1 MKAGLNKI
9 KIAII
14 SMIVLAMAIGQ
25 LELFG
30 KVYAEELEKIKEQD
44 PYGEYYDENINN
56 VHKTSAQIIEKG
68 NPDVITKEPSVDE
81 EDTSRQNDQ
90 EIVKLRTKNTK
101 TYKLSSGEYV
111 TDFYFE
117 QIHKKE
123 DGKYVEIDNDI
134 EKKTSLFRSTPSYEN
149 KDGLYDINIQKGV
162 LEITDP
168 KDNVLTVMPS
178 GSLTNYAIK
187 ENVILYS
194 EVEKNLDLEYRINS
208 NTVSQNIYI
217 NGELDIDTY
226 SFEVYKDDYDVS
238 KNDAGSIIFKKDKKE
253 VFVLNAPYLVDKDG
267 NRNQEVGYDYK
278 ELDNGNIKVTLSL
291 TTSWL
296 SEEDRVYPV
305 VARSNVAVE
314 NVDVIDLE
322 SSYIR
327 SGRPNIQSQYSDLFV
342 GYDDNFYGGKNS
354 NIKIARTFIYFA
366 MPNIG
371 ENQRV
376 ENAVLKLYK
385 EQDLD
390 RANELNDINIYN
402 SSYVDPGKV
411 TWNTQPADNQKQF
424 ISNTKF
430 SKPKGFKEFDITKH
444 VQELKDGQKKTLIL
458 QVTDESPNWK
468 CNVFNSEST
477 GNLPKV
483 EIYHCD
489 DFDVDPNLDINEFDN
504 ELRVYSKDG
513 QYFEAISMDGIAKP
527 NSDIDFDLYAKT
539 NETDFELVKSQQ
551 AKEKS
556 SPYFIDP
563 VYITDPIDGTQ
574 KYEKGEVNYTTSYLK
589 IGDIPKYDTFYEYR
603 MKVKKD
609 GTESEKELI
618 TDGFIIYKVK
628 LGDNLKSIASHYGLK
643 VDDIKKDNNT
653 STNKVKE
660 GDVLFLRFA
669 KDNPKVPKDVY
680 RPPLKLSSFE
690 AKYVYR
696 GPACYGN
703 CAVADPVNTS
713 IGNFYHESK
722 DFTLT
727 DFDELSLTRVY
738 NSYGEDNA
746 SIFGNNYSSNIEQY
760 ISYDKDD
767 NMIFYREDGKILKIE
782 KKDGK
787 YVPKLIDRLTV
798 NVDGD
803 YVSIKDDKEDVT
815 YIFDEYGILT
825 SIKTKTGFESR
836 INYDEYG
843 FITNIDMGNKQVTF
857 EYNDYHLV
865 SKINLPNGTNVQYQY
880 NADRQLTAFIDANG
894 NSEQYSYDKNGKVK
908 SITDKN
914 GNTLAQN
921 TYKDNGVVVS
931 QTDANGNKVSFDYK
945 GNTTSVTY
953 NDKETEKYVLD
964 DSYKVTKITK
974 ADGSSKSYSY
984 NDAGNMI
991 SETDEKGQKTTYEYN
1006 KKGYLTL
1013 QSNPDGTSEK
1023 YTYDE
1028 NDNVT
1033 SKTSADGTK
1042 ETYKYDS
1049 NSNLIY
1055 ENSEDRKGV
1064 TYEYNEQNLLVKETD
1079 ALGVWKS
1086 YAYDGNQVVT
1096 VTHSNGLVENYSY
1109 DAMGNIV
1116 NESDSNGRTTAYVY
1130 DNRNQIIKKTDSY
1143 GNSEEYKYD
1152 GNGNVVE
1159 YIDKLGSKTV
1169 TVYDKNNNAIQT
1181 QKGNLK
1187 TSKKY
1192 DNRDRI
1198 ISETDEQG
1206 LTKKYT
1212 YDAKGQIVKETD
1224 AYGQVTT
1231 HTYDAVGHEI
1241 KTVDGKGNTTSNE
1254 YDGDNL
1260 VKTTDARGNV
1270 TSYEY
1275 DEFNRVVKTTLP
1287 NGKTET
1293 KEYDKNGNII
1303 KTVDQRGLA
1312 NTKEYDIFDRVIKE
1326 VNEQGVAIS
1335 NEYDVYGQLIKKIED
1350 KKTTTYSYDVY
1361 GNTLSETDT
1370 YGNTKTSEYDKLD
1383 RLVKEKDELG
1393 NVTQHKYDA
1402 MDNETETI
1410 DAKGN
1415 SERKIYDINSI
1426 LVQDIDKLGNITTYK
1441 YNDKGQQVE
1450 TVDAYKNTTKFE
1462 YDKFG
1467 NVTKTTINDTPV
1479 EIKSYDEYG
1488 RVTKT
1493 NKISEVTVEEYDS
1506 FDQVIKST
1514 NQTTGLVTET
1524 EYDKNG
1530 NVTKT
1535 SDNGGKVTTH
1545 EYDDFSQE
1553 VSSTDPYGRVS
1564 SKTYDKYGRVVKEVS
1579 NTNEAT
1585 DYEYDKYGNVVK
1597 TTNHLG
1603 SVTDSTYNLLNRKVS
1618 DSTDGKKTLTYSYDA
1633 KGQLVSTHD
1642 SFTDKTDTVK
1652 YDALGQ
1658 AVEKTDKLG
1667 NVTKTDYDA
1676 KGQVIKETD
1685 AAGNATLK
1693 EYDIYGN
1700 VIKETDAL
1708 GNSSQTHYNA
1718 FGLVEK
1724 EVDKRGF
1731 AVSYVYNDKFQLTEM
1746 TDKLGNKA
1754 TFEYN
1759 DQGFVSKATNQNGFV
1774 SEYEYDIYGQKT
1786 KETDPNKNVTENEY
1800 DLLGQVVKTVEP
1812 RKTTVNKYDSLG
1824 RIVSVKENDKTTKEN
1839 EYNDLNQIVKSTNA
1853 LKYVSTYEYDKYGN
1867 KTKETYEEHE
1877 TVNKYDVN
1885 SQLIKKTENK
1895 DKVTTYSYD
1904 ALGREV
1910 SQKQN
1915 DKEIISK
1922 KYDAVSNVVE
1932 KTEKGLTTQYRYDA
1946 LKHPVQYLYPS
1957 LEDGSMKAIVSVD
1970 YDEEGNAV
1978 QYKDIYDHVIKREYD
1993 ANSNMIAETNSNG
2006 FITRYQYDSLN
2017 NMTKVQS
2024 PLERVMKYDY
2034 DGNNNL
2040 VERSYNDKKAT
2051 YEYDEADNLI
2061 KEVSEYGLT
2070 ETYQYDDFGQ
2080 MTSYTKNDGTTIDY
2094 SYDALGRKLSEG
2106 TRQFKYDAYDNLLE
2120 ADYNN
2125 KSVKYTYDKFNN
2137 ITKVKDAND
2146 NNVEYKWDIYGN
2158 RTEVKY
2164 NDYTIGYTYNQ
2175 FDKIDKVS
2183 KNDKEYAS
2191 YSYDVRGNTKSLER
2205 NGITT
2210 DYSYDELNR
2219 RTAYVNTKGDK
2230 TLSEYKYE
2238 YDGQDNVISETING
2252 VVNSYDYN
2260 ESDELKASTKTID
2273 GKTVITEYSY
2283 DLFGNKVES
2292 SSDGTNKIYHYND
2305 KNQLTSIKS
2314 KDGLTD
2320 IYYDKNGNVR
2330 DIYYAGGYKEY
2341 YQYDEFGQLTTL
2353 KTNRD
2358 RTYNYEYD
2366 GEGDRI
2372 HEEKIINSPYDLDYK
2387 QDTEEWFDYMQS
2399 LPFTEVEELLDAKK
2413 SDESFDAMRYQ
2424 LTYRRKN
2431 GLCASNLIKDPKS
2444 NEKCEYKDY
2453 LLDKTAEN
2461 TLVLSENDDIHIY
2474 GEERIST
2481 ENADGTQTY
2490 LSGNNQSVMAEISS
2504 KGTMSQIEYDDF
2516 GKTDDKTSGY
2526 GYDGEKLDTTGN
2538 IYLRARYY
2546 NPRIGQFVQID
2557 DYKGTQDNIT
2567 SQNRYTY
2574 CLNNQYKYVDPSG
2587 HKSILSIIASAA
2599 NSVIN
2604 AVGSIFSNKKDEK
2617 KKTVKKPTMVP
2628 SKTTGAIASAVSNA
2642 VKIVNESTKAV
2653 KKVIQPVKK
2662 VKAKEP
2668 QPCPSPKSDKI
2679 LDQLQFIIDVIGFLP
2694 VAGDVC
2700 DAVNALIYFAR
2711 GMIISAIISIG
2722 CIVFTMVADSLLK
2735 PLKWA
2740 AGKATDLAK
2749 RILEKL
2755 PDFPKRTISYLKK
2768 VPGKIKQIPL
2778 VNKCYSTVSS
2788 LCSRLSSYIDDLFGR
2803 VSTKVAEEWSLPAK
2817 LRGTII
2823 EEKLAKIQY
2832 AAYEH
2837 VGKLAD
2843 GFFPVFDF
2851 FKNGEGISVKTIDVT
2866 LPSYEKDS
2874 AILRKV
2880 KQYASDLNDDV
2891 ILRKVNNFKK
2901 GKELGDKLNEVRKVS
2916 TKRLDIYIPK
2926 GSLSRTKDIPGQIG
2940 DVLIRIFEY

>member
-1 MKAGLNKI
+1 MKPELNKI

-14 SMIVLAMAIGQ
+14 TMIVLAMAIGQ

-30 KVYAEELEKIKEQD
+30 KVYAEELEKIKGQN
-44 PYGEYYDENINN
+44 PYGEYYDKNINN
-56 VHKTSAQIIEKG
+56 VHKTSTQIIEKG
-68 NPDVITKEPSVDE
+68 NPDVITKEPLVDE

-90 EIVKLRTKNTK
+90 EIVKLRTENTK

-111 TDFYFE
+111 TDFYFN

-123 DGKYVEIDNDI
+123 DGQFVEINNNI
-134 EKKTSLFRSTPSYEN
+134 QKKTSLFRSTPSYEN

-168 KDNVLTVMPS
+168 KSNMLTVMPS

-187 ENVILYS
+187 ENVVLYS
-194 EVEKNLDLEYRINS
+194 EVEKNLDFEYRINS

-217 NGELDIDTY
+217 NGELDKDSY
-226 SFEVYKDDYDVS
+226 SFEIYKDDYDVS
-238 KNDAGSIIFKKDKKE
+238 KNAAGSIVFKKDKKE

-278 ELDNGNIKVTLSL
+278 ELDNGNIKMTLSL
-291 TTSWL
+291 ATSWL

-354 NIKIARTFIYFA
+354 NIKIARSFIYFA

-376 ENAVLKLYK
+376 ENAILKLYK

-430 SKPKGFKEFDITKH
+430 SKPKGFKEFNITKH
-444 VQELKDGQKKTLIL
+444 VQELKEGQKKTLIL

-489 DFDVDPNLDINEFDN
+489 DFDVDPNLDINQFDN
-504 ELRVYSKDG
+504 ELRVYSKDS

-527 NSDIDFDLYAKT
+527 NSDIDFELYAKT
-539 NETDFELVKSQQ
+539 NETDFELVKSQH

-643 VDDIKKDNNT
+643 IDDIKKDNNT

-722 DFTLT
+722 DFTLR
-727 DFDELSLTRVY
+727 DFDEISLTRVY

-767 NMIFYREDGKILKIE
+767 NMIFYKGDGKILKIE
-782 KKDGK
+782 KKNGK
-787 YVPKLIDRLTV
+787 YVPKLVDRLTI

-803 YVSIKDDKEDVT
+803 YVSIKDNKEDVT

-825 SIKTKTGFESR
+825 SIKTKTGFELR

-843 FITNIDMGNKQVTF
+843 FITNIDIGNKQVTF

-894 NSEQYSYDKNGKVK
+894 NSEQYNYDNNGKVK
-908 SITDKN
+908 SITNKN

-921 TYKDNGVVVS
+921 TYQDNGVVVS

-964 DSYKVTKITK
+964 NSYKVTKITK

-1042 ETYKYDS
+1042 ETFKYDS

-1055 ENSEDRKGV
+1055 ENSEDRRGV

-1086 YAYDGNQVVT
+1086 YAYDGNQAVT

-1231 HTYDAVGHEI
+1231 HIYDAVGHEI

-1260 VKTTDARGNV
+1260 VKTTDPRGNV

-1293 KEYDKNGNII
+1293 KEYDKNGNVI

-1312 NTKEYDIFDRVIKE
+1312 NSKEYDAFDRLIKE
-1326 VNEQGVAIS
+1326 INEQGVAIS

-1370 YGNTKTSEYDKLD
+1370 YGNTKISEYDKLD
-1383 RLVKEKDELG
+1383 RLVKETDELG

-1426 LVQDIDKLGNITTYK
+1426 LVQDIDKLGNIITYK
-1441 YNDKGQQVE
+1441 YNDKGQQIE

-1467 NVTKTTINDTPV
+1467 NITKTTINDTPV
-1479 EIKSYDEYG
+1479 EIKSYDEHG

-1514 NQTTGLVTET
+1514 NQTTGLVTEA

-1564 SKTYDKYGRVVKEVS
+1564 SKTYDKYGRVVKEIS

-1603 SVTDSTYNLLNRKVS
+1603 SVTDSTYDLLNRKVS
-1618 DSTDGKKTLTYSYDA
+1618 DSTDGNKTLTYSYDA

-1642 SFTDKTDTVK
+1642 SFTDKTDTIK

-1658 AVEKTDKLG
+1658 AVEKIDKLG

-1700 VIKETDAL
+1700 VIKETDAI
-1708 GNSSQTHYNA
+1708 GNRSQTHYNA

-1731 AVSYVYNDKFQLTEM
+1731 AISYVYNNKFQLTEM

-1774 SEYEYDIYGQKT
+1774 SEYEYDIYGQKI
-1786 KETDPNKNVTENEY
+1786 KETDPNKNITENEY
-1800 DLLGQVVKTVEP
+1800 DLLGQVVKTIEP
-1812 RKTTVNKYDSLG
+1812 RKTTVNNYDSLG
-1824 RIVSVKENDKTTKEN
+1824 RLLSVKENDKTTKEN

-1885 SQLIKKTENK
+1885 SQLIKKTENR

-1915 DKEIISK
+1915 DKEIVSK
-1922 KYDAVSNVVE
+1922 KYDAVGNVVE
-1932 KTEKGLTTQYRYDA
+1932 KTENGLTTQYRYDA

-1957 LEDGSMKAIVSVD
+1957 LEDGNMKAIVSVD

-1978 QYKDIYDHVIKREYD
+1978 QYKDIYDHVIKRQYD

-2051 YEYDEADNLI
+2051 YEYDKADNLI
-2061 KEVSEYGLT
+2061 KEINEYGLT

-2158 RTEVKY
+2158 RTEIKY

-2183 KNDKEYAS
+2183 KNGKEYAS

-2205 NGITT
+2205 NDITT

-2273 GKTVITEYSY
+2273 GKTVITEYIY

-2292 SSDGTNKIYHYND
+2292 SSDGTNKIYRYND

-2366 GEGDRI
+2366 GEGDRV

-2399 LPFTEVEELLDAKK
+2399 LPFTEVEELLEAKK

-2453 LLDKTAEN
+2453 LLDKTVEN

-2481 ENADGTQTY
+2481 ENTDGTQTY
-2490 LSGNNQSVMAEISS
+2490 LSGNNQSVMAVISS

-2546 NPRIGQFVQID
+2546 NPRIGQFIQID
-2557 DYKGTQDNIT
+2557 DYKGTQDNLT

-2574 CLNNQYKYVDPSG
+2574 CLNNQYKYMDPSG
-2587 HKSILSIIASAA
+2587 NSITVALLGLTAYELAKYLAIGFVIVGGILAIKQATTKKSTAR
-2599 NSVIN
+2599 
-2604 AVGSIFSNKKDEK
+2604 
-2617 KKTVKKPTMVP
+2617 
-2628 SKTTGAIASAVSNA
+2628 
-2642 VKIVNESTKAV
+2642 STKGIIKPVKDILKKGKKATKNLKITITKKIKNTITKKIKP
-2653 KKVIQPVKK
+2653 KKVIQTVTKAIAPTIPVGI
-2662 VKAKEP
+2662 KALKSTLTIP
-2668 QPCPSPKSDKI
+2668 QPCPWDKVPNIKDLPNDILSLISSVGLTFVATGIYERINIDKKYKWSKENHPMIPKDDNYSNTQGSLPKI
-2679 LDQLQFIIDVIGFLP
+2679 RKVLTDNKIDPKTDRRNIVRIHTAIHKTTLSHVYKDGIIRAFGGLQCSEI
-2694 VAGDVC
+2694 
-2700 DAVNALIYFAR
+2700 
-2711 GMIISAIISIG
+2711 
-2722 CIVFTMVADSLLK
+2722 LLK
-2735 PLKWA
+2735 L
-2740 AGKATDLAK
+2740 
-2749 RILEKL
+2749 
-2755 PDFPKRTISYLKK
+2755 RTLRVIFRAIDNNLYPFDR
-2768 VPGKIKQIPL
+2768 VPT
-2778 VNKCYSTVSS
+2778 N
-2788 LCSRLSSYIDDLFGR
+2788 
-2803 VSTKVAEEWSLPAK
+2803 
-2817 LRGTII
+2817 
-2823 EEKLAKIQY
+2823 
-2832 AAYEH
+2832 H
-2837 VGKLAD
+2837 
-2843 GFFPVFDF
+2843 
-2851 FKNGEGISVKTIDVT
+2851 
-2866 LPSYEKDS
+2866 
-2874 AILRKV
+2874 
-2880 KQYASDLNDDV
+2880 
-2891 ILRKVNNFKK
+2891 
-2901 GKELGDKLNEVRKVS
+2901 
-2916 TKRLDIYIPK
+2916 IY
-2926 GSLSRTKDIPGQIG
+2926 
-2940 DVLIRIFEY
+2940 Y

>member
-1 MKAGLNKI
+1 MKPELNKI

-14 SMIVLAMAIGQ
+14 TMIVLAMAIGQ

-30 KVYAEELEKIKEQD
+30 KVYAEELEKIKGQNS
-44 PYGEYYDENINN
+44 YGEYYDKNINN
-56 VHKTSAQIIEKG
+56 VHKTSTQIIEKG

-90 EIVKLRTKNTK
+90 EIVKLRTENTK
-101 TYKLSSGEYV
+101 TYKLSSWEYV
-111 TDFYFE
+111 TDFYFN

-123 DGKYVEIDNDI
+123 DGQFVEINNNI
-134 EKKTSLFRSTPSYEN
+134 QKKTSLFRSTPSYEN

-168 KDNVLTVMPS
+168 KGNMLTVMPS

-187 ENVILYS
+187 ENVVLYS
-194 EVEKNLDLEYRINS
+194 EVEKNLDFEYRINS

-217 NGELDIDTY
+217 NGELDKDSY
-226 SFEVYKDDYDVS
+226 SFEIYKDDYDVG
-238 KNDAGSIIFKKDKKE
+238 KNAAGSIVFKKDKKE

-354 NIKIARTFIYFA
+354 NIKIARSFIYFA

-376 ENAVLKLYK
+376 ENAILKLYK
-385 EQDLD
+385 EQNLD

-430 SKPKGFKEFDITKH
+430 SKPKGFKEFNITKH

-489 DFDVDPNLDINEFDN
+489 DFDIDPNLDINQFDN
-504 ELRVYSKDG
+504 ELRVYSKDR

-527 NSDIDFDLYAKT
+527 NSNIDFNLYAKI
-539 NETDFELVKSQQ
+539 NETDFELVKSHH

-563 VYITDPIDGTQ
+563 VYITDPLDGTQ

-643 VDDIKKDNNT
+643 IDDIKKDNNT

-767 NMIFYREDGKILKIE
+767 NIIFYRGDGKILKIE

-787 YVPKLIDRLTV
+787 YVPKLVDRLTI

-803 YVSIKDDKEDVT
+803 YVSIKDNKEDVT

-843 FITNIDMGNKQVTF
+843 FITNIDMGNKQVTL

-894 NSEQYSYDKNGKVK
+894 NSEQYNYDNNGKVK
-908 SITDKN
+908 SITNKN

-921 TYKDNGVVVS
+921 TYQDNGVVVS
-931 QTDANGNKVSFDYK
+931 QTDANGNKVSFGYK

-1086 YAYDGNQVVT
+1086 YIYDGNQAVT

-1192 DNRDRI
+1192 DNRNRI

-1224 AYGQVTT
+1224 AYGQATT

-1260 VKTTDARGNV
+1260 VKITDARGNV

-1312 NTKEYDIFDRVIKE
+1312 NSKEYDAFDRLIKE
-1326 VNEQGVAIS
+1326 INEQGVAIS

-1370 YGNTKTSEYDKLD
+1370 YGNTKISEYDKLD
-1383 RLVKEKDELG
+1383 RLVKETDELG

-1426 LVQDIDKLGNITTYK
+1426 LVQDIDKLGNIITYK
-1441 YNDKGQQVE
+1441 YNDKGQQIE

-1467 NVTKTTINDTPV
+1467 NITKTTINDTPV
-1479 EIKSYDEYG
+1479 EIKSYDEHG

-1514 NQTTGLVTET
+1514 NQTTGLVTEA

-1553 VSSTDPYGRVS
+1553 ISSTDPYGRVS
-1564 SKTYDKYGRVVKEVS
+1564 SKTYDKYGRVVKEIS

-1603 SVTDSTYNLLNRKVS
+1603 SVTDSTYDLLNRKVS
-1618 DSTDGKKTLTYSYDA
+1618 DSTDGNKTLTYSYDA

-1642 SFTDKTDTVK
+1642 SFTDKTDTIK

-1658 AVEKTDKLG
+1658 AVEK
-1667 NVTKTDYDA
+1667 
-1676 KGQVIKETD
+1676 
-1685 AAGNATLK
+1685 
-1693 EYDIYGN
+1693 
-1700 VIKETDAL
+1700 
-1708 GNSSQTHYNA
+1708 
-1718 FGLVEK
+1718 
-1724 EVDKRGF
+1724 
-1731 AVSYVYNDKFQLTEM
+1731 

-1774 SEYEYDIYGQKT
+1774 SEYEYDIYGQKI
-1786 KETDPNKNVTENEY
+1786 KETDPNKNITENEY
-1800 DLLGQVVKTVEP
+1800 DLLGQVVKTIEP
-1812 RKTTVNKYDSLG
+1812 RKTTVNNYDSLG
-1824 RIVSVKENDKTTKEN
+1824 RLLSVKENDKTTKEN

-1877 TVNKYDVN
+1877 TINKYDVN
-1885 SQLIKKTENK
+1885 SQLIKKTENR

-1915 DKEIISK
+1915 DKEIVSK
-1922 KYDAVSNVVE
+1922 KYDAVGNVVE
-1932 KTEKGLTTQYRYDA
+1932 KTENGLTTQYRYDA

-1957 LEDGSMKAIVSVD
+1957 LEDGNMKAIVSVD

-1978 QYKDIYDHVIKREYD
+1978 QYKDIYDHVIKRQYD

-2006 FITRYQYDSLN
+2006 FITKYQYDSLN

-2051 YEYDEADNLI
+2051 YEYDKADNLI
-2061 KEVSEYGLT
+2061 KEINEYGLT

-2158 RTEVKY
+2158 RTEIKY

-2183 KNDKEYAS
+2183 KNGKEYAS

-2205 NGITT
+2205 NDITT

-2273 GKTVITEYSY
+2273 GKTVITEYIY

-2292 SSDGTNKIYHYND
+2292 SSDGTNKIYRYND

-2353 KTNRD
+2353 KTNRN

-2366 GEGDRI
+2366 GEGDRV

-2399 LPFTEVEELLDAKK
+2399 LPFTEVEELLEAKK

-2453 LLDKTAEN
+2453 LLDKTVEN

-2481 ENADGTQTY
+2481 ENTDGTQTY
-2490 LSGNNQSVMAEISS
+2490 LSGNNQSVMAVISS

-2546 NPRIGQFVQID
+2546 NPRIGQFIQID
-2557 DYKGTQDNIT
+2557 DYKGTQDNLT

-2574 CLNNQYKYVDPSG
+2574 CLNNQYKYMDPSG
-2587 HKSILSIIASAA
+2587 NSITVALLGLTAYELAKYLAIGFVIVGGILAIKQATTKKS
-2599 NSVIN
+2599 
-2604 AVGSIFSNKKDEK
+2604 
-2617 KKTVKKPTMVP
+2617 TVR
-2628 SKTTGAIASAVSNA
+2628 
-2642 VKIVNESTKAV
+2642 STKGIIKPVKDILKKGKKATKNLKNTITKKIKNTITKKIKP
-2653 KKVIQPVKK
+2653 KKVIQTVT
-2662 VKAKEP
+2662 KAIAPTIPAGIKALKSTLTIP
-2668 QPCPSPKSDKI
+2668 QPCPVPTNKSWNDVSNNLRNMAKTLGMLGVLNYLLGKVDINKKYKYPTNRHHIVFRTGKYGRSPHS
-2679 LDQLQFIIDVIGFLP
+2679 LDDSREDVIKVYGNIN
-2694 VAGDVC
+2694 VEQNIAEIYTGIHVHIHTNIYKEVI
-2700 DAVNALIYFAR
+2700 VNLF
-2711 GMIISAIISIG
+2711 
-2722 CIVFTMVADSLLK
+2722 
-2735 PLKWA
+2735 PQ
-2740 AGKATDLAK
+2740 
-2749 RILEKL
+2749 KL
-2755 PDFPKRTISYLKK
+2755 Y
-2768 VPGKIKQIPL
+2768 
-2778 VNKCYSTVSS
+2778 
-2788 LCSRLSSYIDDLFGR
+2788 
-2803 VSTKVAEEWSLPAK
+2803 
-2817 LRGTII
+2817 
-2823 EEKLAKIQY
+2823 
-2832 AAYEH
+2832 
-2837 VGKLAD
+2837 
-2843 GFFPVFDF
+2843 
-2851 FKNGEGISVKTIDVT
+2851 KT
-2866 LPSYEKDS
+2866 PE
-2874 AILRKV
+2874 KV
-2880 KQYASDLNDDV
+2880 KIRLQTMKSFLLSLNT
-2891 ILRKVNNFKK
+2891 FFY
-2901 GKELGDKLNEVRKVS
+2901 G
-2916 TKRLDIYIPK
+2916 
-2926 GSLSRTKDIPGQIG
+2926 
-2940 DVLIRIFEY
+2940 

>member
-90 EIVKLRTKNTK
+90 EIIKLRTENTK

-217 NGELDIDTY
+217 NGELDKDTY
-226 SFEVYKDDYDVS
+226 SFEVYKDDYNVS
-238 KNDAGSIIFKKDKKE
+238 KNDAGSIVFKKDKKE

-296 SEEDRVYPV
+296 SEEDIVYPV

-760 ISYDKDD
+760 ISYDKED
-767 NMIFYREDGKILKIE
+767 NMIFYRGDGKILKIE

-880 NADRQLTAFIDANG
+880 NADRQLTVFIDANG
-894 NSEQYSYDKNGKVK
+894 NSEQYSYDKNGKIK

-991 SETDEKGQKTTYEYN
+991 GETDEKGQKTTYEYN

-1096 VTHSNGLVENYSY
+1096 VTHRNGLVENYSY

-1335 NEYDVYGQLIKKIED
+1335 NKYDVYGQLIKKTED

-1383 RLVKEKDELG
+1383 RLVKETDELG

-1603 SVTDSTYNLLNRKVS
+1603 SVTDSTYDLLNRKVS

-1786 KETDPNKNVTENEY
+1786 KEIDPNKNVTENEY

-1824 RIVSVKENDKTTKEN
+1824 RLVSVKENDNTTKEN

-2120 ADYNN
+2120 AGYNN

-2158 RTEVKY
+2158 RTEIKY
-2164 NDYTIGYTYNQ
+2164 NDYTIGYTYSQ

-2183 KNDKEYAS
+2183 KNGKEYAS

-2230 TLSEYKYE
+2230 MLSEYKYE

-2292 SSDGTNKIYHYND
+2292 SSDGTNKIYRYND

-2341 YQYDEFGQLTTL
+2341 YQYDEFGQLTAL

-2461 TLVLSENDDIHIY
+2461 TLVLSENDDVHIY

-2481 ENADGTQTY
+2481 ENADGIQTY

-2617 KKTVKKPTMVP
+2617 KKTVKKPTTVP
-2628 SKTTGAIASAVSNA
+2628 SKTTGTIASAVSNA

-2653 KKVIQPVKK
+2653 KKVVQPVKK

-2778 VNKCYSTVSS
+2778 VNKCYSAVSS
-2788 LCSRLSSYIDDLFGR
+2788 LCSRLSSYIDDLFR
-2803 VSTKVAEEWSLPAK
+2803 RASTKIAEEWSLPVK

-2837 VGKLAD
+2837 VGKL
-2843 GFFPVFDF
+2843 GGGYFPVFDF
-2851 FKNGEGISVKTIDVT
+2851 FKNGEGISVKTIDVR

-2874 AILRKV
+2874 AILSKV
-2880 KQYASDLNDDV
+2880 KQYASDLSDDV
-2891 ILRKVNNFKK
+2891 IERKVNNFKR
-2901 GKELGDKLNEVRKVS
+2901 GKDFEDKLHAVKKVG
-2916 TKRLDIYIPK
+2916 TKRLDVYVPK
-2926 GSLSRTKDIPGQIG
+2926 GTLSRTKDIPSQMG

>member
-90 EIVKLRTKNTK
+90 EIIKLRTENTK

-217 NGELDIDTY
+217 NGELDKDTY
-226 SFEVYKDDYDVS
+226 SFEVYKDDYNVS
-238 KNDAGSIIFKKDKKE
+238 KNDAGSIVFKKDKKE

-767 NMIFYREDGKILKIE
+767 NMIFYRGDGKILKIE

-880 NADRQLTAFIDANG
+880 NADRQLTVFIDANG

-1116 NESDSNGRTTAYVY
+1116 NESDSNGRTTTYVY

-1275 DEFNRVVKTTLP
+1275 DEFNRIVKTTLP

-1335 NEYDVYGQLIKKIED
+1335 NKYDVYGQLIKKTED

-1383 RLVKEKDELG
+1383 RLVKETDELG

-1603 SVTDSTYNLLNRKVS
+1603 SVTDSTYDLLNRKVS

-2158 RTEVKY
+2158 RTEIKY
-2164 NDYTIGYTYNQ
+2164 NDYTIGYTYSQ

-2183 KNDKEYAS
+2183 KNGKEYAS

-2230 TLSEYKYE
+2230 MLSEYKYE

-2292 SSDGTNKIYHYND
+2292 SSDGTNKIYRYND

-2341 YQYDEFGQLTTL
+2341 YQYDEFGQLTAL

-2461 TLVLSENDDIHIY
+2461 TLVLSENDDVHIY

-2481 ENADGTQTY
+2481 ESADGTQTY

-2516 GKTDDKTSGY
+2516 GKTDDKISGY

-2617 KKTVKKPTMVP
+2617 KKTVKKPTTVP

-2778 VNKCYSTVSS
+2778 VNKCYSAVSS

-2803 VSTKVAEEWSLPAK
+2803 ASTKIAEEWSLPRF
-2817 LRGTII
+2817 LRGKAI

-2851 FKNGEGISVKTIDVT
+2851 FKNGEGISVKTIDVR
-2866 LPSYEKDS
+2866 LKSYEKDS

-2880 KQYASDLNDDV
+2880 KEYASDLSDDV
-2891 ILRKVNNFKK
+2891 IQRKLLNFKK
-2901 GKELGDKLNEVRKVS
+2901 GEGLSEKLNAVREVS
-2916 TKRLDIYIPK
+2916 TKRLDIYVPK
-2926 GSLSRTKDIPGQIG
+2926 GTLSRTKDIPSQMG

>member
-90 EIVKLRTKNTK
+90 EIIKLRTENTK

-217 NGELDIDTY
+217 NGELDKDTY
-226 SFEVYKDDYDVS
+226 SFEVYKDDYNVS
-238 KNDAGSIIFKKDKKE
+238 KNDAGSIVFKKDKKE

-767 NMIFYREDGKILKIE
+767 NMIFYRGDGKILKIE

-880 NADRQLTAFIDANG
+880 NADRQLTVFIDANG

-991 SETDEKGQKTTYEYN
+991 GETDEKGQKTTYEYN

-1116 NESDSNGRTTAYVY
+1116 NESDSNGRTTTYVY

-1275 DEFNRVVKTTLP
+1275 DEFNRIVKTTLP

-1335 NEYDVYGQLIKKIED
+1335 NKYDVYGQLIKKTED

-1383 RLVKEKDELG
+1383 RLVKETDELG

-1553 VSSTDPYGRVS
+1553 VSPTDPYGRVS

-1603 SVTDSTYNLLNRKVS
+1603 SVTDSTYDLLNRKVS

-2158 RTEVKY
+2158 RTEIKY
-2164 NDYTIGYTYNQ
+2164 NDYTIGYTYSQ

-2183 KNDKEYAS
+2183 KNGKEYAS

-2230 TLSEYKYE
+2230 MLSEYKYE

-2292 SSDGTNKIYHYND
+2292 SSDGTNKIYRYND

-2341 YQYDEFGQLTTL
+2341 YQYDEFGQLTAL

-2461 TLVLSENDDIHIY
+2461 TLVLSENDDVHIY

-2481 ENADGTQTY
+2481 ESADGTQTY

-2516 GKTDDKTSGY
+2516 GKTDDKISGY

-2567 SQNRYTY
+2567 SQNLYTY

-2587 HKSILSIIASAA
+2587 HFGITTMVVLGILSYTGIGLLGIGLAA
-2599 NSVIN
+2599 NEKRKREEKEKAIKVANKNSKKK
-2604 AVGSIFSNKKDEK
+2604 KKDDNNHNLNPTPSK
-2617 KKTVKKPTMVP
+2617 GKGATSSVTNGIKKTVSETR
-2628 SKTTGAIASAVSNA
+2628 
-2642 VKIVNESTKAV
+2642 KIVNKTV
-2653 KKVIQPVKK
+2653 KQTAKTIQKK
-2662 VKAKEP
+2662 IPE
-2668 QPCPSPKSDKI
+2668 PCPNDKVVSDSIEKYCNKLKKDYYGKYKDKGTQKAISSTIEQLRNEAYKENKVSWIKNKYEEYRDRIKIPPYKSD
-2679 LDQLQFIIDVIGFLP
+2679 IGVSYL
-2694 VAGDVC
+2694 GGRYISLNGSKTS
-2700 DAVNALIYFAR
+2700 DAFVSKFNDFGNGYT
-2711 GMIISAIISIG
+2711 
-2722 CIVFTMVADSLLK
+2722 FTMNTTEFVGKGSIKTITVVEFGAQLPSIDLK
-2735 PLKWA
+2735 T
-2740 AGKATDLAK
+2740 GSFDH
-2749 RILEKL
+2749 
-2755 PDFPKRTISYLKK
+2755 
-2768 VPGKIKQIPL
+2768 KIKCQL
-2778 VNKCYSTVSS
+2778 VFYEITYSIMVNSFTKLDLGIVTGIGIEFGWSYDSVENVFEIVNIADLGIGLLFRINIFINK
-2788 LCSRLSSYIDDLFGR
+2788 L
-2803 VSTKVAEEWSLPAK
+2803 
-2817 LRGTII
+2817 
-2823 EEKLAKIQY
+2823 LAC
-2832 AAYEH
+2832 
-2837 VGKLAD
+2837 
-2843 GFFPVFDF
+2843 
-2851 FKNGEGISVKTIDVT
+2851 
-2866 LPSYEKDS
+2866 
-2874 AILRKV
+2874 
-2880 KQYASDLNDDV
+2880 
-2891 ILRKVNNFKK
+2891 
-2901 GKELGDKLNEVRKVS
+2901 
-2916 TKRLDIYIPK
+2916 
-2926 GSLSRTKDIPGQIG
+2926 
-2940 DVLIRIFEY
+2940 